1 MSDSISDRWIVWL
14 ISVWNVWIKTNFQHQ
29 FLNFL
34 QLYVY
39 TNFYFTFP
47 ITPPRRHQNKK
58 PWEACPHRLA
68 LLDRLKNSDNH
79 ILMDRR
85 HMARP
90 GKHMKELSQ
99 CERKCDWWRKIGMRM
114 ETCFLSEFQMRLRGW
129 NGSMLEDKYLENFWE
144 MQITPLE
151 YYCIVR
157 ELGALLESCTVNKS
171 YYTYIWVAIL
181 VFAVCMHS
189 FKKFCYK
196 HSLNSE
202 MCYLSKNMSI
212 RVTRG
217 VWILTLNWCKKA
229 NKHYYF

>member
-1 MSDSISDRWIVWL
+1 MKCVDQNQLLASIFEFSP
-14 ISVWNVWIKTNFQHQ
+14 H
-29 FLNFL
+29 

-58 PWEACPHRLA
+58 PWEACPRRLA

-79 ILMDRR
+79 ILLDRR

-90 GKHMKELSQ
+90 GKHMKGLSQ

-129 NGSMLEDKYLENFWE
+129 NGSMLEDKYSENFWE

-151 YYCIVR
+151 NYCIVR
-157 ELGALLESCTVNKS
+157 ELGTLLESCAFNKS
-171 YYTYIWVAIL
+171 SNISIHTFGLLFQFLQSACIHLKKSTMNIHWIL
-181 VFAVCMHS
+181 RCVIS
-189 FKKFCYK
+189 IKK
-196 HSLNSE
+196 
-202 MCYLSKNMSI
+202 MTI
-212 RVTRG
+212 RVTYVRNLY
-217 VWILTLNWCKKA
+217 INFDAKEA
-229 NKHYYF
+229 NKHSTVTYF